1 MSRKH
6 NAGFEYLVNDYVINS
21 DDVEEL
27 EEIVTLLQE
36 QAPDVAARIQTV
48 LNNLVEI

>member
-1 MSRKH
+1 MSRKDK
-6 NAGFEYLVNDYVINS
+6 AGSEYLVNDYVISS

-36 QAPDVAARIQTV
+36 QAPDVAARIQSV

>member
-1 MSRKH
+1 MGRKH
-6 NAGFEYLVNDYVINS
+6 NAGAEYMVNDYVINS

>member
-6 NAGFEYLVNDYVINS
+6 NAGSEYLVNDYVINS